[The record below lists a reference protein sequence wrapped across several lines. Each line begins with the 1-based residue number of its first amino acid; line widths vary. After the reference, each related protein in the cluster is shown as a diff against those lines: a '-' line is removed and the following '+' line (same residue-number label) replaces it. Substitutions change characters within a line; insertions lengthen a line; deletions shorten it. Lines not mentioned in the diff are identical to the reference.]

1 MKGAVGTRG
10 RVTSLS
16 ESLLPPIGVG
26 GKGGFSETGES
37 EEEKEN
43 ALVPFSRC
51 LSVFPLRHMPSPLG
65 LPRTR
70 PERERGGRKPVS
82 LNRGNGKDGKEA
94 QNLKIRF
101 QFF

>member
-16 ESLLPPIGVG
+16 ESLLPPIRVG

-43 ALVPFSRC
+43 VLMPFGSLPFSLSSPGIC
-51 LSVFPLRHMPSPLG
+51 LHLFAYRELGPSVSEEG
-65 LPRTR
+65 
-70 PERERGGRKPVS
+70 
-82 LNRGNGKDGKEA
+82 EA
-94 QNLKIRF
+94 RLY
-101 QFF
+101 